1 MINKPSVASLV
12 FLLSAVAAAD
22 EVTLRGGGKVRGM
35 IVESTPEAIVLETG
49 PGRVTIPRSR
59 VASVRESAS
68 DLATYYERAASLEPG
83 DVGGWAALAH
93 WAAERGLGTQ
103 SQEAYRRVA
112 DLDPGHPEANRA
124 LGLVE
129 MGGRWV
135 TEDEANRAKG
145 LVPFEGDWVTPAE
158 REAIQQERSADSAA
172 VRTAREAEARAREA
186 DARAREAE
194 ARARAAE
201 SDAYR
206 NQSGYGGIPLWPY
219 VYGPVIVGPIT
230 SRPPTTMPPPPPT
243 TQPPRP
249 KPTVVPRDTSP
260 PPAPRREAPAGVS
273 RDKRD

>member
-1 MINKPSVASLV
+1 MNKPSAAWLV
-12 FLLSAVAAAD
+12 LLLPIVVGAD
-22 EVTLRGGGKVRGM
+22 EVTLRGGGKVRGV
-35 IVESTPEAIVLETG
+35 IVESTLESIVVETG

-83 DVGGWAALAH
+83 DVGGWTALAR

-124 LGLVE
+124 LGRVE

-145 LVPFEGDWVTPAE
+145 LVPFEGGWVTPAE

-249 KPTVVPRDTSP
+249 KPIVVPRDTSP

>member
-1 MINKPSVASLV
+1 MNKPSAAWLV
-12 FLLSAVAAAD
+12 LLLPIVVSAD
-22 EVTLRGGGKVRGM
+22 EVTLRGGGKVRGV
-35 IVESTPEAIVLETG
+35 IVESTLESIVVETG

-83 DVGGWAALAH
+83 DVGGWTALAR

-103 SQEAYRRVA
+103 SQEAYHRVA

-124 LGLVE
+124 LGRVE

-145 LVPFEGDWVTPAE
+145 LVPFEGGWVTPAE
-158 REAIQQERSADSAA
+158 REVIQQDRAADSAA

>member
-1 MINKPSVASLV
+1 MNKPSAAWLV
-12 FLLSAVAAAD
+12 LLLPIVVSAD
-22 EVTLRGGGKVRGM
+22 EVTLRGGGKVRGV
-35 IVESTPEAIVLETG
+35 IVESTLESIVVETG

-83 DVGGWAALAH
+83 DVGGWTALAR

-103 SQEAYRRVA
+103 SQEAYHRVA

-124 LGLVE
+124 LGRVE

-145 LVPFEGDWVTPAE
+145 LVPFEGGWVTPAE
-158 REAIQQERSADSAA
+158 QEVIQQERAADSAA

>member
-1 MINKPSVASLV
+1 MIRRSAAWLV
-12 FLLSAVAAAD
+12 FLLPMVVSAD
-22 EVTLRGGGKVRGM
+22 EVMLRGGGKVRGV
-35 IVESTPEAIVLETG
+35 IVESTPESIVLETG

-83 DVGGWAALAH
+83 DVGGWTALAR

-124 LGLVE
+124 LGRVE
-129 MGGRWV
+129 MGGLWV

-145 LVPFEGDWVTPAE
+145 LVPFDGRYVTPAE
-158 REAIQQERSADSAA
+158 RDVLEQERAADSAA

-186 DARAREAE
+186 EARAREAE
-194 ARARAAE
+194 ARAHAAE
-201 SDAYR
+201 RDAYR
-206 NQSGYGGIPLWPY
+206 NENGDGAIPLWPY

-230 SRPPTTMPPPPPT
+230 TRPPITLPSPLPT
-243 TQPPRP
+243 TRPPRP
-249 KPTVVPRDTSP
+249 KPTVVPRDAP
-260 PPAPRREAPAGVS
+260 PSPAPRRETPAAVS
-273 RDKRD
+273 RDQRD